1 MNENP
6 KINRFKY
13 IEAFS
18 EVVTCGSVSAAAK
31 KLGVSQ
37 PAVSQLIKKLEDAVG
52 VPLFVRRNG
61 LISPTDRATSLRDD
75 VEQLL
80 TQLDKI
86 QMQLNFGRSNEL
98 TLNPL
103 RFSASLSVV
112 NEILPRV
119 ISHIHKSKPDMLFYV
134 NSLPIAN
141 MGRAIRRGNVDL
153 TLSTRQIDHANIISK
168 RLLSAREVCVM
179 PSNHSLSSKSTLSVD
194 DIDNEKMIMA
204 SRTDPSYESHR
215 SLLYKHKIRYQKVLE
230 SPFSTLSMS
239 MIPELNALSINN
251 VLIAEL
257 VCQHNDNLT
266 WRYVDEFNH
275 QTDFYLSMP
284 PWLNQSTTENLFLA
298 SFQESLSE
306 TTKKLGIDIELS
318 PSAEMAG

>member
-119 ISHIHKSKPDMLFYV
+119 ISHIHKRKPDMLFYV

-153 TLSTRQIDHANIISK
+153 TLSTRQIDEANIISK

-179 PSNHSLSSKSTLSVD
+179 PSKHSLSSKSSLSVD
-194 DIDNEKMIMA
+194 DINNEKMIMA

-215 SLLYKHKIRYQKVLE
+215 SLLYKHKVRYQKVLE

-257 VCQHNDNLT
+257 VCQHNHLLT

-306 TTKKLGIDIELS
+306 TTKKLGIDIELR
-318 PSAEMAG
+318 PSA

>member
-1 MNENP
+1 MNKNP

-18 EVVTCGSVSAAAK
+18 EVIACGSVSAAAK

-37 PAVSQLIKKLEDAVG
+37 PAVSQLIKKLEESVG

-61 LISPTDRATSLRDD
+61 LIFPTDRANSLRDD

-80 TQLDKI
+80 MQLDKI
-86 QMQLNFGRSNEL
+86 QMQLNFGR
-98 TLNPL
+98 TDQVILNPL

-119 ISHIHKSKPDMLFYV
+119 ISTMHKKNPDMLFYV
-134 NSLPIAN
+134 NSLPIVN
-141 MGRAIRRGNVDL
+141 MSQAIRRGNVDF
-153 TLSTRQIDHANIISK
+153 TLSIRKIEHSSIISK
-168 RLLSAREVCVM
+168 KLLSAREVCIM
-179 PSNHSLSSKSTLSVD
+179 PKSHPLATKSTLSVD
-194 DIDNEKMIMA
+194 DINHEKMIMA
-204 SRTDPSYESHR
+204 SRTDPAYESHR
-215 SLLYKHKIRYQKVLE
+215 ELLYKHKIRYQRILE
-230 SPFSTLSMS
+230 SPFSTLSMA

-257 VCQHNDNLT
+257 VCQHNSQIT
-266 WRYVDEFNH
+266 WRYVEEFID

-284 PWLNQSTTENLFLA
+284 PWLNNSKTENLFLE
-298 SFQESLSE
+298 SFRESLMKI
-306 TTKKLGIDIELS
+306 TQKLNIDTI
-318 PSAEMAG
+318 